1 MRRLTQ
7 FATAIWEFVVGDDWT
22 TAVGVVAA
30 IGLTAVVATTDA
42 PAWWVMPVAALGL
55 LAASVRRGV

>member
-1 MRRLTQ
+1 MRRLRE
-7 FATAIWEFVVGDDWT
+7 FAAAVWEFVVGDDWM
-22 TAVGVVAA
+22 TAAGVAVA
-30 IGLTAVVATTDA
+30 IGLTAVVAATDA